1 VDGAPDRVS
10 FEAVEE
16 TEGFRAVRA
25 AAEGCGAPGV
35 ADRRR
40 GGADDVADVL
50 EVVEDGRAGGA
61 VAAGALAAARRD
73 WRVVLLDTP
82 VVESLVERGLVG
94 DAVPLPLGGRGLE
107 LVAGAFRG
115 GALGAWGR
123 GCAIILMT
131 LSRPTKRPCNGVHW
145 K

>member
-1 VDGAPDRVS
+1 M
-10 FEAVEE
+10 
-16 TEGFRAVRA
+16 
-25 AAEGCGAPGV
+25 

-40 GGADDVADVL
+40 GGAEDVADVL

-61 VAAGALAAARRD
+61 AAAAGALAAARRD
-73 WRVVLLDTP
+73 WRVVLLVTP

-94 DAVPLPLGGRGLE
+94 DVVPLPLGGRGLE
-107 LVAGAFRG
+107 VDAGGFRG
-115 GALGAWGR
+115 AALGAWGR
-123 GCAIILMT
+123 GWAMILMT